1 MPIPETGREIRN
13 PGTRY
18 VSVDDESDET
28 RPVKTVEIP
37 IGAVLADEHGNRYEI
52 LRKIGK
58 GGAGSVYEIEDERL
72 GEIRALKVLNTS
84 GRREKKNIQRFN
96 REIRLLAQM
105 KDPFILRAYDAVEF
119 TVQGEKITGLIMDY
133 LEAGNIRGE
142 LKERQPMSAE
152 RAIVIASEVA
162 HALESM
168 RQANVVHRDIKP
180 ENIFVEKLADGT
192 EVVRVADFGIAA
204 LTEDARIEVFRQAKE
219 DQDLEWAEAITA
231 SDHIVGTP
239 EYMAPEMFRK
249 SLPDHRTDLYALG
262 ITLYEMISGRR
273 PFQVTSFKDI
283 ILSHQMDDPPSFEE
297 ISVSN
302 VPKWLEKIVMKLL
315 EKKSKDRYQTAA
327 EVYDDLRKGV
337 EKDYPELLTKIPFVW
352 NSSSP
357 TL

>member
-1 MPIPETGREIRN
+1 MPIPETGREIIN

-18 VSVDDESDET
+18 VSVEEESTET

-37 IGAVLADEHGNRYEI
+37 IGAVLADEHGNRYGI
-52 LRKIGK
+52 LKKIGK

-72 GEIRALKVLNTS
+72 GVIRALKVLNTS
-84 GRREKKNIQRFN
+84 GRMEKKNVQRFN

-105 KDPFILRAYDAVEF
+105 KDPFILRAYNAVEF
-119 TVQGEKITGLIMDY
+119 IVQGEKITGLIMDY
-133 LEAGNIRGE
+133 LTAGNIRGE
-142 LKERQPMSAE
+142 LSARQPMSVE

-168 RQANVVHRDIKP
+168 RKGSVVHRDIKP

-204 LTEDARIEVFRQAKE
+204 LTEDARIELFRQETAGK
-219 DQDLEWAEAITA
+219 DLEWAEVITA

-249 SLPDHRTDLYALG
+249 PLPDHRTDLYALG
-262 ITLYEMISGRR
+262 ITLYEMIAGRR
-273 PFQVTSFKDI
+273 PFQVREFKDI
-283 ILSHQMDDPPSFEE
+283 ILSHQLDDPPSFDE
-297 ISVSN
+297 IEVKN

-315 EKKSKDRYQTAA
+315 EKRPKDRYQTAA

-352 NSSSP
+352 NSSSL